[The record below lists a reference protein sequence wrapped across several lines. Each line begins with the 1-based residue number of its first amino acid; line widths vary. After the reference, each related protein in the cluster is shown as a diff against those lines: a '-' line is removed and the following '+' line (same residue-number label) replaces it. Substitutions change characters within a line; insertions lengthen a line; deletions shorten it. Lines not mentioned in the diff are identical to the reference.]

1 MDKKINEIINKK
13 FNEQNN
19 KINLMNEENAKKIKT
34 NLETIN
40 EIKTFFIQKF
50 NDYNSKLDS
59 FFNEFNDFKKLQNEN
74 NNNNK
79 DLINKN
85 LDEYK
90 NNIKIYNDKNYEKLN

>member
-1 MDKKINEIINKK
+1 
-13 FNEQNN
+13 
-19 KINLMNEENAKKIKT
+19 MNEENAKKIKI

-74 NNNNK
+74 NNKK

-85 LDEYK
+85 LD